1 MPRFARIGNLD
12 TPCSSVRI
20 QHGEEVRL
28 SCVSARDSISSLY
41 RSSLCAYDSTNHSR
55 SSFTPSLRLQIR
67 LVLPSYTALPSTC
80 LSWLLPNPPL
90 SLTTLKVH
98 PASHLHRIIIRHEF
112 CWVCALFICIDPSPQ
127 PQTRHLRNPVIT
139 THTWH
144 EHSRLPLKHAPSAYL
159 RVFCR
164 GRRHPRRALRRPWW
178 AGCATCLAG
187 PCATARSQ
195 GSRSYNTHKRS
206 SAAFV
211 SFPP

>member
-1 MPRFARIGNLD
+1 MAKRFGFRVCRQETPFLLFIGRRCALM
-12 TPCSSVRI
+12 TPQTTLVHLLR
-20 QHGEEVRL
+20 H
-28 SCVSARDSISSLY
+28 
-41 RSSLCAYDSTNHSR
+41 LCACRYGW
-55 SSFTPSLRLQIR
+55 SSHHIPLCHQPVCPGPSQTHLF
-67 LVLPSYTALPSTC
+67 P
-80 LSWLLPNPPL
+80 
-90 SLTTLKVH
+90 LTTLKVH